1 MVTQLIFGA
10 VAIITLT
17 IICFALIG
25 IGCIVEQTHYNL

>member
-17 IICFALIG
+17 IICFTLIG